1 MMLKSVIDAVPKV
14 CLMLNVPADRL
25 DSILSILPSENPT
38 ISHLAKGDW
47 VDIMAVVDS
56 SVVRYII
63 PQLKDNGAKS
73 IVELPISKI
82 IE

>member
-14 CLMLNVPADRL
+14 CLMLNAPTDNL
-25 DSILSILPSENPT
+25 DKILEIIPSENPT

-47 VDIMAVVDS
+47 VDIMAIVDS
-56 SVVRYII
+56 SVIRYIV
-63 PQLKDNGAKS
+63 PQLKDEGAKS
-73 IVELPISKI
+73 IVELPVSKI